1 MQLGFTLPQCGDE
14 ATPDNV
20 RAVALEA
27 EALGYDSLW
36 VLDRLLYP
44 VAPRVP
50 YPAARDG
57 AMPHLFQRV
66 LDPLVAL
73 TFAAACTRRIAVGT
87 SVLILPLY
95 NPVLLARQLTT
106 LDVLSA
112 GRLRLAF
119 GTGWSPDEFEAAGV
133 DFGTRGA
140 RADEALEVLRK
151 AWTEDTPEHQGVHYA
166 LPRSVMGLRP
176 VQTPHPPIYMAAY
189 TEATMRR
196 VAERTDG
203 WNPAGIPIPAMKTMF
218 ASIRAMAEAAGR
230 DPAELKLVVRANLAL
245 HEPRAGSGR
254 SGRGPFHG
262 SWQQIGDDIA
272 ATREIGADEIV
283 FEGQMLPSFQGRSG
297 TLELMARLRE
307 LAQ

>member
-1 MQLGFTLPQCGDE
+1 MQLGFTLPQCGDA
-14 ATPDNV
+14 ATPDNL
-20 RAVALEA
+20 RGVALEA

-44 VAPRVP
+44 VAPRAP
-50 YPAARDG
+50 YPATADG
-57 AMPHLFQRV
+57 SLPRMAQRV
-66 LDPLVAL
+66 LDPLTTL
-73 TFAAACTRRIAVGT
+73 TFVAACTHRIALGT

-119 GTGWSPDEFEAAGV
+119 GTGWSPDEYEAAGV
-133 DFGTRGA
+133 DFKTRGA

-151 AWTEDTPEHQGVHYA
+151 TWSEDTPEHRGVHYT
-166 LPRSVMGLRP
+166 LPRSVTRLRP

-189 TEATMRR
+189 TEATMKR

-218 ASIRAMAEAAGR
+218 AAIRAMAQAAGR
-230 DPAELKLVVRANLAL
+230 DPAKLRMVVRANLHL
-245 HEPRAGSGR
+245 GEPDARPQR
-254 SGRGPFHG
+254 PPFTG
-262 SWQQIGDDIA
+262 SWQQIGADIA
-272 ATREIGADEIV
+272 ATRDIGAHEIL
-283 FEGQMLPSFQGRSG
+283 FEGQMLPSFQGLAG
-297 TLELMARLRE
+297 TIELMRRLRD
-307 LAQ
+307 LVG